1 MTIIFH
7 WRKIMSN
14 QWSIAKAKANFSTLI
29 RQVYE
34 QHQPQIITHHGHG
47 RVVIIPYDDWIET
60 QKPQNSLL
68 DFMQNSPLAHTELEL
83 PVRDV
88 QHDQQRDTNLF

>member
-1 MTIIFH
+1 
-7 WRKIMSN
+7 MSN

-47 RVVIIPYDDWIET
+47 RVVVIPYDDWIDA
-60 QKPQNSLL
+60 QQPPNSLL
-68 DFMQNSPLAHTELEL
+68 DFMQTSPLANTELEL
-83 PVRDV
+83 PARDV
-88 QHDQQRDTNLF
+88 KQDQQRDTDFF